1 MQQMLEI
8 QQLLHLSNARGL
20 IMGYCSAGVV
30 VALLISHAGFLVSV
44 HGCTISKYIMS
55 HCFQVQDNNLMSS
68 DPIFGFIMFTVSQ
81 ATVYAAYYTVF
92 KCCAE
97 GRIINFLMGFPE
109 AFIAV
114 RLECLTM

>member
-1 MQQMLEI
+1 MLDRNCTSQM
-8 QQLLHLSNARGL
+8 HYGL
-20 IMGYCSAGVV
+20 IMDYCGAGVV
-30 VALLISHAGFLVSV
+30 AVLLISHAGFLVNM
-44 HGCTISKYIMS
+44 HACTISKYIMS

-81 ATVYAAYYTVF
+81 AIVYAAYYTVL
-92 KCCAE
+92 KCYAE
-97 GRIINFLMGFPE
+97 GRIINFLMGFSE

>member
-1 MQQMLEI
+1 M
-8 QQLLHLSNARGL
+8 HYGL
-20 IMGYCSAGVV
+20 IMDYCGAGVV
-30 VALLISHAGFLVSV
+30 AVLLISHAGFLVSM

-81 ATVYAAYYTVF
+81 ATVYAAYYTVL
-92 KCCAE
+92 KCYAE
-97 GRIINFLMGFPE
+97 GRIINFLMGFSE